1 MKCIITI
8 ELGTNGIRVFAF
20 DLNGR
25 VIGSM
30 KGYYPTFHTEPD
42 HSEQD
47 PEQIFIT
54 TLYVLKNLLNE
65 YIHPKK
71 YKVACI
77 CFSAAMH
84 SLLAVDKNGN
94 PLGNAITWSDNRAKK
109 EALELRNSAAGKK
122 LYAATGTPIHPMSP
136 LLKIAWIRSRDAARF
151 RQTSKF
157 LSIKS
162 YIIHQ
167 LTGEYLIDYSIASA
181 TGLLNIH
188 TVSWEADA
196 LQYAGITAAK
206 LPDLA
211 PVFATAGKLKKAYQ
225 QSLGL
230 LAETKIIVGSSDG
243 CLATLGD
250 GVKGEGN
257 ATITIED
264 SGAVRVMGPTVL
276 KDDQMRFF
284 NYLLTDNCYV
294 SGGPTNNGG
303 NIFEWFTR
311 QFGDFTNPF
320 DIEHSMQQL
329 IEEASQVPVGSDGL
343 LFLPYLL
350 GERAP
355 IWNANARGAYFGLNI
370 KHERKHFVRAT
381 IEGILYEI
389 YSIGKSLGEQRTIK
403 SLSVNGSFGT
413 IPFCTQMIANMF
425 NKPVRLRQQS
435 HSVSFGAWLLSAT
448 EMGIYKSLDEAAKT
462 VELPDVYKPHKQ
474 HHAVYADYFGI
485 FEKLSTKLF
494 DEFEAIGN
502 LQQKHAVPEELEKKK
517 QSVFR

>member
-20 DLNGR
+20 TLGGH

-54 TLYVLKNLLNE
+54 TLYVLKNVLNE

-71 YKVACI
+71 YKVACM
-77 CFSAAMH
+77 CFSASMH
-84 SLLAVDKNGN
+84 SVLAVDKNGN
-94 PLGNAITWSDNRAKK
+94 PLGNAITWADNRAKK
-109 EALELRNSAAGKK
+109 EAQELRRSALGKS

-136 LLKIAWIRSRDAARF
+136 LLKIAWMRNNDKERF
-151 RQTSKF
+151 KQTSKF

-162 YIIHQ
+162 YIVHQ
-167 LTGEYLIDYSIASA
+167 LTGEYMIDYSIASA
-181 TGLLNIH
+181 TGLMNIH
-188 TVSWEADA
+188 SIKWEADA

-206 LPDLA
+206 LPELA
-211 PVFATAGKLKKAYQ
+211 PVFTAAGTLKKAFQ

-230 LAETKIIVGSSDG
+230 PADTKILIGSSDG

-250 GVKGEGN
+250 GVKGEGK

-264 SGAVRVMGPTVL
+264 SGAVRVMGPAVL
-276 KDDQMRFF
+276 KDEQMRFF
-284 NYLLTDNCYV
+284 NYLLTEDCYV

-320 DIEHSMQQL
+320 NIENSIQQL
-329 IEEASQVPVGSDGL
+329 MEEASKVPVGSDGL

-355 IWNANARGAYFGLNI
+355 IWNANARGAYFGLHI
-370 KHERKHFVRAT
+370 KHERSHFVRAT
-381 IEGILYEI
+381 IEGIMYEI
-389 YSIGKSLGEQRTIK
+389 YSIGKTLAEQRTIK

-413 IPFCTQMIANMF
+413 IPFCTQLIADLF
-425 NKPVRLRQQS
+425 NKPVRLRQQF

-462 VELPDVYKPHKQ
+462 VELPDVYKPNKQ
-474 HHAVYADYFGI
+474 NHAIYADYFGI
-485 FEKLSTKLF
+485 FEKLSVKLY
-494 DEFEAIGN
+494 DEFEAIGE
-502 LQQKHAVPEELEKKK
+502 LQHKHGVVEKIGK
-517 QSVFR
+517 S